1 MDGEVEVG
9 LLREL
14 KPQPKAPSTA
24 PYMDF
29 EAKVRYLASS
39 LIITIPARVAREM
52 GIRLGDRI
60 LVRVRKKEV
69 KPVSRSG
76 SPVSSYRRRSP

>member
-1 MDGEVEVG
+1 MNGEVEAG
-9 LLREL
+9 LLRRIPP
-14 KPQPKAPSTA
+14 KPRPST

-39 LIITIPARVAREM
+39 LIVTIPARVAREM

-60 LVRVRKKEV
+60 IVRVMKKEA
-69 KPVSRSG
+69 KPASTSRSQA
-76 SPVSSYRRRSP
+76 SSRRRLPR

>member
-1 MDGEVEVG
+1 MNGEVEAG
-9 LLREL
+9 LLKRITP
-14 KPQPKAPSTA
+14 KPRPAA

-39 LIITIPARVAREM
+39 LIVTIPAKVAREM

-60 LVRVRKKEV
+60 IVRVRKKEA
-69 KPVSRSG
+69 
-76 SPVSSYRRRSP
+76 

>member
-1 MDGEVEVG
+1 MNGEVEAR
-9 LLREL
+9 LLRRIPP
-14 KPQPKAPSTA
+14 KPRLST

-39 LIITIPARVAREM
+39 LIVTIPARVAREM

-60 LVRVRKKEV
+60 IVRVMKKEA
-69 KPVSRSG
+69 KPASTPRSLA
-76 SPVSSYRRRSP
+76 SSRRRLPR

>member
-14 KPQPKAPSTA
+14 KPKPKASST

-76 SPVSSYRRRSP
+76 SPASSYRRRSP